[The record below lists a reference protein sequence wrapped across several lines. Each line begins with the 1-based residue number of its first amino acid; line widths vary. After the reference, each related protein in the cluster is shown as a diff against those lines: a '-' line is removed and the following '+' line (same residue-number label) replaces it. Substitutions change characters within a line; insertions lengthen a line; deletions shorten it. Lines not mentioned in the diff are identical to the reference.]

1 MTSIITS
8 QLMIQTVDMKEIIA
22 DHNENKAPADQSKVV
37 TVKDT
42 WEDFLARLLV
52 HGERKSTYI
61 DRFDTYDE
69 MLDAIVKNDSYYSAM
84 IDYNVA
90 AVRMEEIK
98 RRQLGNHLKYHISTL
113 VKTNLLHQKS

>member
-1 MTSIITS
+1 MF
-8 QLMIQTVDMKEIIA
+8 QNVDMKETIA
-22 DHNENKAPADQSKVV
+22 DNKHTVA

-61 DRFDTYDE
+61 KRFDTYDE
-69 MLDAIVKNDSYYSAM
+69 MIHNVIHNDSYYSAL

-90 AVRMEEIK
+90 AVRMQQI
-98 RRQLGNHLKYHISTL
+98 RADGLGNSDFVLFII
-113 VKTNLLHQKS
+113 V